1 MSDEPVPAHA
11 ASQRS
16 LTLDELAAAQNVQ
29 PTASLDDLAL
39 DVWADDAEL
48 DAFLDDVRRSRHA
61 DVA

>member
-1 MSDEPVPAHA
+1 MSDESVRADA

-16 LTLDELAAAQNVQ
+16 LSLDELAAAQNVT

-39 DVWADDAEL
+39 DVWGDDAEL